1 MNIRRIVVVA
11 GIVLAT
17 MLSATPL
24 FAQSSR
30 LGLAAGIPNGVLV
43 YRPAPFDFR
52 FGYDF
57 TPGQQFVFVS
67 GDWRFIDNQP
77 IVGVLHFSVGVGGY
91 GKFFPRGRRDNDT
104 FNVDWGVRVPAGL
117 SVLLLDNFLELF
129 LEFAP
134 SIDLYPRTQFSNNPV
149 QFFGGFTFEIG

>member
-1 MNIRRIVVVA
+1 MNIRRIVAVA
-11 GIVLAT
+11 GVVLAT
-17 MLSATPL
+17 TLSAAPL

-57 TPGQQFVFVS
+57 SPRQEFVFLS
-67 GDWRFIDNQP
+67 ADWRFIDNQP
-77 IVGVLHFSVGVGGY
+77 IVGVLHFSVGVGAY
-91 GKFFPRGRRDNDT
+91 GKFFPQGRKDSDT
-104 FNVDWGVRVPAGL
+104 FNADWGVRVPAGV

-129 LEFAP
+129 VEFAP
-134 SIDLYPRTQFSNNPV
+134 SIDLYPRAQFADTPV
-149 QFFGGFTFEIG
+149 ELFSGFTFEIG

>member
-11 GIVLAT
+11 GVVLAT

-24 FAQSSR
+24 FAQSGR
-30 LGLAAGIPNGVLV
+30 LGLASGIPNGVLI
-43 YRPAPFDFR
+43 YRPPSLDFR

-67 GDWRFIDNQP
+67 GDWRFIDNRP

-91 GKFFPRGRRDNDT
+91 GKFFPQGRKDSDT
-104 FNVDWGVRVPAGL
+104 FNADWGIRVPGSL
-117 SVLLLDNFLELF
+117 SVLLFENFLELF
-129 LEFAP
+129 LEVAP
-134 SIDLYPRTQFSNNPV
+134 GIDLYPRAQFSTNLV
-149 QFFGGFTFEIG
+149 QFFGGFTLEIG